1 MSAETLLEQYL
12 LSFHKAR
19 VVAYLDDHPSHVE
32 EAVVL
37 AISDKQ
43 PYSWRAAWVLCTYI
57 QDNDPQVK
65 KYLNKMIHTLPNK
78 ADGYQR
84 ELLKVINHMQLN
96 RKQEGV
102 LFNHC
107 VTIWESVNKQP
118 SVRYYALL
126 TLLKITKNYPE
137 LKQEIDLLTQSHYL
151 ETLTPGVRKS
161 VVKLL
166 KKSQ

>member
-12 LSFHKAR
+12 LSFHKTR
-19 VVAYLDDHPSHVE
+19 VVAYLDAHPHHVD
-32 EAVVL
+32 EAIRL
-37 AISDKQ
+37 SMLDKQ

-57 QDNDPQVK
+57 QDNDTQVK
-65 KYLNKMIHTLPNK
+65 KYLSKMIHTLPNK

-84 ELLKVINHMQLN
+84 ELLKVINRMQLN
-96 RKQEGV
+96 KKQEGV

-107 VTIWESVNKQP
+107 ITIWESVNKQP
-118 SVRYYALL
+118 SVRYYALFM
-126 TLLKITKNYPE
+126 LLKIAKNYPE
-137 LKQEIDLLTQSHYL
+137 LKQEIELLTQIHYL

-161 VVKLL
+161 VIKLL